1 MPISLSDAELQI
13 VMDAA
18 APFSER
24 SLYMAKA
31 VARLRPDLAQQ
42 VRKGEM
48 SINKA
53 YVLATGKTKPTS

>member
-1 MPISLSDAELQI
+1 
-13 VMDAA
+13 MDAA